1 MSRRTRAD
9 APELSAALALELET
23 ARRERDAARAELEEL
38 RAELV
43 RVRVELS
50 AYRSALY
57 HRGIP

>member
-1 MSRRTRAD
+1 VSARSRVD
-9 APELSAALALELET
+9 APELSAALALELVT
-23 ARRERDAARAELEEL
+23 VKRERDAARAELEEL